1 MKIEINIQM
10 EGNNLSEKEKAV
22 LMLLAGNTTAAEIK
36 MPNLANMPKPE
47 VKLEP
52 EVTPE
57 PEIKPEPK
65 AHKKPKAKKALQ
77 EEIIEDVVEEEESML
92 SHESD
97 MTMTR
102 EELNNYARDN
112 AKAEYAPHYRAILA
126 EYGVSKFK
134 EIPEDK
140 VLDAKAAIDKIIA
153 TVK

>member
-36 MPNLANMPKPE
+36 IPNLENVLKPE
-47 VKLEP
+47 VM
-52 EVTPE
+52 PE
-57 PEIKPEPK
+57 PETKPEPK
-65 AHKKPKAKKALQ
+65 APKKPKAKKVLQ
-77 EEIIEDVVEEEESML
+77 EEVIEDVVEEEESML
-92 SHESD
+92 SHERD
-97 MTMTR
+97 IAMTQ